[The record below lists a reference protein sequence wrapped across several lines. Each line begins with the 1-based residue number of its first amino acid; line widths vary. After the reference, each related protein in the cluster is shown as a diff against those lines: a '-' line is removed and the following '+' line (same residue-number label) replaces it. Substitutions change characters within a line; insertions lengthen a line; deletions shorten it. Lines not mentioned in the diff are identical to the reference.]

1 MPFIHWIYKLYK
13 LLLKIET
20 GLLTALLL
28 STILIAVAQI
38 VLRNLFDYGLFW
50 AESYIR
56 LSVLWVVL
64 LGAMIASRNNEHI
77 SIDFFVHKMNEKIRL
92 IVQRFTD
99 LFSAMLCFVIA
110 YHSYV
115 FIQSEY
121 QDGGMAFGNI
131 PNWFCEAIIP
141 FTFVII
147 ACRYLVSA
155 IFNVRQVAE

>member
-1 MPFIHWIYKLYK
+1 MPFIHWIHKFYK

-56 LSVLWVVL
+56 ISVLWVVL

-92 IVQRFTD
+92 IVQRITD
-99 LFSAMLCFVIA
+99 LFSAVLCFIIA
-110 YHSYV
+110 YHSTI
-115 FIQSEY
+115 FIKSEY
-121 QDGGMAFGNI
+121 EDGGIAFGTI
-131 PNWFCEAIIP
+131 PNWFCESIIP
-141 FTFVII
+141 FTFAII
-147 ACRYLVSA
+147 AIRYLVSA
-155 IFNVRQVAE
+155 VFNVRQVTE

>member
-1 MPFIHWIYKLYK
+1 MPFIHWIHQLYK
-13 LLLKIET
+13 LLLKIES

-56 LSVLWVVL
+56 ISVLWVVL
-64 LGAMIASRNNEHI
+64 LGAMIAARNNEHI
-77 SIDFFVHKMNEKIRL
+77 SIDFFVDKMTKKIRL
-92 IVQRFTD
+92 MTQRFTD
-99 LFSAMLCFVIA
+99 LFSAVLCFVIA
-110 YHSYV
+110 YHSSV

-121 QDGGMAFGNI
+121 ETGEIAFGTI
-131 PNWFCEAIIP
+131 PNWFCESIIP

-147 ACRYLVSA
+147 ASRYLVSA
-155 IFNVRQVAE
+155 IFNVRQVTQ